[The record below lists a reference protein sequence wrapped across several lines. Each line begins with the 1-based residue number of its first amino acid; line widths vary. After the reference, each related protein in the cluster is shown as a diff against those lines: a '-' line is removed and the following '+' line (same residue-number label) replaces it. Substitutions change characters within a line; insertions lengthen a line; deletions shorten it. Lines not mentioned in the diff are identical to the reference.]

1 MIGGSMIGGSVTGVS
16 SDWGSIPIGLRSTGS
31 TLGTFADAAGTAPL
45 WISHLASTYAYATM
59 FVLLAVGLYMMIAN
73 ENLVKKIIGV
83 NLFQTAIFL
92 FFVSVAYVE
101 DGGSPVVP
109 ATEDPAS
116 GDIVLASP
124 LPHVIVLTA
133 IVVGVALTAVGLA
146 LIVRIYG
153 EYGTLREDTLREV
166 RADE

>member
-1 MIGGSMIGGSVTGVS
+1 MVLEI
-16 SDWGSIPIGLRSTGS
+16 
-31 TLGTFADAAGTAPL
+31 
-45 WISHLASTYAYATM
+45 LATKYAYVTM
-59 FVLLAVGLYMMIAN
+59 FVLLAIGLYMMIASQ
-73 ENLVKKIIGV
+73 NLVKKIIGV

-101 DGGSPVVP
+101 GGSSPVVP
-109 ATEDPAS
+109 TDPNP
-116 GDIVLASP
+116 GELILASP

-146 LIVRIYG
+146 LVVRIYA

>member
-1 MIGGSMIGGSVTGVS
+1 MIE
-16 SDWGSIPIGLRSTGS
+16 L
-31 TLGTFADAAGTAPL
+31 
-45 WISHLASTYAYATM
+45 LASRYAYALM

-73 ENLVKKIIGV
+73 ENLVKKLIGV

-92 FFVSVAYVE
+92 FFVAVAYVE
-101 DGGSPVVP
+101 GGGSPIVP
-109 ATEDPAS
+109 ADPEPGAQL
-116 GDIVLASP
+116 VASP

-146 LIVRIYG
+146 LIVRIYA

-166 RADE
+166 RADD